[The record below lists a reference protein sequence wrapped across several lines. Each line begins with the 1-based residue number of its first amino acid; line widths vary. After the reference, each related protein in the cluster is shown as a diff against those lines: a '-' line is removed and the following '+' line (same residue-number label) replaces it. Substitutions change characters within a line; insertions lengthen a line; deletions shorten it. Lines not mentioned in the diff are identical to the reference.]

1 MPSDGGR
8 DSPLTEAEE
17 RDRNKVV
24 VTQFFERMNAGDL
37 DGSFGLLADDCAWFS
52 LSSRRFSGK
61 EQMRAMIAHVNET
74 MLRAPIVQTVTVLT
88 AEENRVAA
96 LTDGAAEA
104 LSGARYDQRYH
115 FLFEFADGL
124 ITRLW
129 EFNDTFHAREFFS
142 LNEEGRVRD
151 RPS

>member
-1 MPSDGGR
+1 MN
-8 DSPLTEAEE
+8 EAEE
-17 RDRNKVV
+17 RTRNKAV
-24 VTQFFERMNAGDL
+24 VTLFFERMNAGDL
-37 DGSFGLLADDCAWFS
+37 DGSFGLLADDCTWFS

-61 EQMRAMIAHVNET
+61 EQMRAMIAHVNGAV
-74 MLRAPIVQTVTVLT
+74 LRAPIVQTITLLT

-96 LTDGAAEA
+96 LTQGAAEA

-115 FLFEFADGL
+115 FLFELADGM

-142 LNEEGRVRD
+142 LNADGRI
-151 RPS
+151 PSS